1 MDAARHTSWAAPDQA
16 ADPAAEAVM
25 WKTVYFWLGLM
36 LARYLF
42 RRRSIEVDLNRLR
55 NAGL

>member
-1 MDAARHTSWAAPDQA
+1 
-16 ADPAAEAVM
+16 M